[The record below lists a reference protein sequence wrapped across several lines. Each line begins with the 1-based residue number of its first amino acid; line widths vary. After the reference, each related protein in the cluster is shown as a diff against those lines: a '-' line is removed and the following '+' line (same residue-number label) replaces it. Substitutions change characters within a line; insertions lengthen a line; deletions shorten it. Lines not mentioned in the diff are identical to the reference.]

1 MKKEIRAFRNL
12 RATAFFLLFIT
23 GVIILTSALICTAPT
38 SLEVFENESK
48 ESIGWVLIPHG
59 HDLSPLIML
68 VPLLGLQIWA
78 LLHFGRRM
86 KKLEEMIESTKQSK
100 ADPVVVRQ

>member
-1 MKKEIRAFRNL
+1 MPI
-12 RATAFFLLFIT
+12 
-23 GVIILTSALICTAPT
+23 
-38 SLEVFENESK
+38 EVFGNESK
-48 ESIGWVLIPHG
+48 ESIGRVFIPHN

-78 LLHFGRRM
+78 LLHFGKRM

-100 ADPVVVRQ
+100 TDQDGAGQPDNHPEKP